1 MVCLTVRGGF
11 AVIECAN
18 SNRLLMQF
26 HITGK
31 CNLQCKHCY
40 RVEGDVEPLSYKDI
54 INVFNQFFDLRNTY
68 NEEHK
73 IKKRGHIN
81 ITGGE
86 PFIRKDIYDILQ
98 FLGESNDRV
107 TYGVLSN
114 GTPIDDTMIKTL
126 IETKASFVQLSI
138 DGNRET
144 HDFMRKPGD
153 YDRTFKTAATLEKAG
168 IKTFISFTAN
178 ASNYKHI
185 PSVARKCRQAK
196 ITKLWSDR
204 LIPIGNGSEL
214 SDLEITKEIL
224 PEYVKYLKKAQGN
237 FLTKKLYPKTQVA
250 SERALQ
256 FLNNINSQIYSCKA
270 AESFLTVDEFGQV
283 MPCRRMPI
291 VCGNVFDSTL
301 KDIYYNNEVFID
313 LRNASLPKECS
324 GCVYNVF
331 CKGGAKCQSYAKYN
345 DYNRADPSCPI
356 KLN

>member
-1 MVCLTVRGGF
+1 MLIAQKVTIGDLMDMYH
-11 AVIECAN
+11 
-18 SNRLLMQF
+18 NRNRIMMQF

-31 CNLQCKHCY
+31 CNLRCKHCY

-54 INVFNQFFDLRNTY
+54 INVFNQFFDLRTVY
-68 NEEHK
+68 NEKNK

-114 GTPIDDTMIKTL
+114 GTPIDDTMIKIL
-126 IETKASFVQLSI
+126 KETKASFVQLSI
-138 DGNRET
+138 DGDKST
-144 HDFMRKPGD
+144 HDYLRAPGD
-153 YDRTFKTAATLEKAG
+153 YDRTFKTAAALEKAG

-185 PSVARKCRQAK
+185 PSVAHKCRQAK

-204 LIPIGNGSEL
+204 LVPIGNGSEL
-214 SDLEITKEIL
+214 SDLEITKDL
-224 PEYVKYLKKAQGN
+224 MPEYVKYLKKAQGN
-237 FLTKKLYPKTQVA
+237 FIEKAFNKKTQIS

-256 FLNNINSQIYSCKA
+256 FIDNKNSSIYSCSA
-270 AESFLTVDEFGQV
+270 GISFLTVDEFGQI

-291 VCGNVFDSTL
+291 ICGNIFDNTL
-301 KDIYYNNEVFID
+301 KDIFYNNDIFKK
-313 LRNASLPKECS
+313 LRNPVLPKECT
-324 GCVYNVF
+324 GCVYNIF
-331 CKGGAKCQSYAKYN
+331 CKGGAKCQSYAKYK
-345 DYNRADPSCPI
+345 DFNRADPGCFLI
-356 KLN
+356 